1 MLHEPGFPGLTHF
14 QLMAPIYEFI
24 DAVNTASKA
33 KWLAVVA
40 KAATAAA
47 ALNGTEQCSAI
58 GDLRELSEK
67 FVGVEKLKPS
77 ELQEAFELPD
87 RSASV
92 EAAAVTVC
100 KRTFGDLA
108 LTKALAPEL
117 SA

>member
-1 MLHEPGFPGLTHF
+1 
-14 QLMAPIYEFI
+14 MAPIYEFI

-40 KAATAAA
+40 KAATTAA

-58 GDLRELSEK
+58 GNLRELSEK

-77 ELQEAFELPD
+77 ELQEAFEASQAEAAKEGVTPLTFA
-87 RSASV
+87 SAAV

-100 KRTFGDLA
+100 RRTFGDLA
-108 LTKALAPEL
+108 LTKVLAPEL